1 MMISFCMERVF
12 GLVFCRKGASMG
24 PKNHSEVKLFVF
36 QKFFGPALAQKFF
49 KKKVSPDFSDFFHAI
64 FIRNLRKFKE

>member
-1 MMISFCMERVF
+1 MVEMMISFCMERVF

-36 QKFFGPALAQKFF
+36 QKFFGPALAQKSF
-49 KKKVSPDFSDFFHAI
+49 KKKFLQIFQIFFMQFSLGI
-64 FIRNLRKFKE
+64 